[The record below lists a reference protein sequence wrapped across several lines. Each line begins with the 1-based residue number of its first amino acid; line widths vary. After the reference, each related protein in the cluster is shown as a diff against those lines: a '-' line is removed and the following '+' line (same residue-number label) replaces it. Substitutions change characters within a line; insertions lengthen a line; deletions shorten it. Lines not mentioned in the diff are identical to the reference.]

1 MNKQPRC
8 QQMLENHCQCVNDS
22 VPPSLYCKLHIA
34 LEEGRK
40 VSPLPPQEPLKV
52 TES

>member
-8 QQMLENHCQCVNDS
+8 QQMLENHTQCPNDS

-34 LEEGRK
+34 LEEGK
-40 VSPLPPQEPLKV
+40 NSQ
-52 TES
+52 TENKPNSEG